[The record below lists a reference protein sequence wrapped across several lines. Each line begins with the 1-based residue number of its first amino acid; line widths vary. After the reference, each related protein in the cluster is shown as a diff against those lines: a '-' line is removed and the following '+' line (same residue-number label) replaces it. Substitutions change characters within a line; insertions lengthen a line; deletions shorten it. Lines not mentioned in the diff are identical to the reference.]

1 MFGDGSTSIS
11 DIGDFD
17 SKIGERLCQS
27 PLGVQKRY
35 RSGAFEEKDVRF
47 KSKIKYS
54 ETPND
59 SILTPRMSQRSAPR
73 LKL

>member
-27 PLGVQKRY
+27 PLEVQKRY

-54 ETPND
+54 EPLMIRYSLPECPND
-59 SILTPRMSQRSAPR
+59 PRRG
-73 LKL
+73 